1 MTLPILELKSISKNY
16 GALRP
21 LRIAELTLAAGDQ
34 VALVGFDQPAA
45 EVLVN
50 LITGAALPDAGEV
63 RMFGRS
69 TADISNSEEWL
80 AALDRFGI
88 VSDRAA
94 LLESMTTLQNLA
106 LPFTLDIEPPP
117 EDIRLR
123 AEAIAA
129 EVRLER
135 SALERRAGDLDATAR
150 LRVRFARALALEPSL
165 VLLEHPS
172 ASLSRTEALRVGPD
186 IRRVAERRQLAAL
199 TFTADR
205 EFAAAIARRVLLLE
219 PATGRLKRR

>member
-1 MTLPILELKSISKNY
+1 VTPPILELRSVSKNY

-21 LRIAELTLAAGDQ
+21 LRIAELTLVAGEQ
-34 VALVGFDQPAA
+34 VAVVGFDQPAA

-50 LITGAALPDAGEV
+50 LITGAALPDTGEV
-63 RMFGRS
+63 RVFGRS
-69 TADISNSEEWL
+69 TADIADSEEWL

-94 LLESMTTLQNLA
+94 LLESMTALQNLA

-117 EDIRLR
+117 DDVRSR
-123 AEAIAA
+123 AEAIAG

-135 SALERRAGDLDATAR
+135 SALERRIGDLDATAR

-165 VLLEHPS
+165 LLLEHPS
-172 ASLSRTEALRVGPD
+172 ASLSRAGGLQAGPD

-199 TFTADR
+199 TLTADR

-219 PATGRLKRR
+219 PATGRLRRR